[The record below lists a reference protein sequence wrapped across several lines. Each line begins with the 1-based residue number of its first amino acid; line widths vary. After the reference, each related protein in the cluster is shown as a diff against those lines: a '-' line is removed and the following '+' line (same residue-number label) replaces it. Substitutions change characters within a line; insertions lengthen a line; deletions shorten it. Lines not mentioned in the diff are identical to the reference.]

1 MVKSSAETV
10 EEYLNEL
17 PAEKRKVV
25 KKLRDVILENLPEGY
40 EETMNWG
47 MISYEVPLARYPD
60 TYNNKPL
67 MFAAV
72 AAQKNYFSLYL
83 TPVYQSSEREKWLR
97 EQYEKEGLKIDMGKS
112 CLRFKSI
119 EDIPLSAIGELISEV
134 SVEEFIEL
142 YEESRNK

>member
-1 MVKSSAETV
+1 MVKSNAKTV
-10 EEYLNEL
+10 KDYLNEL
-17 PAEKRKVV
+17 PAKKRTVV
-25 KKLRDVILENLPEGY
+25 KKVRDVILKNLPEGY

-47 MISYEVPLARYPD
+47 MISYEVPLTRYPD

-67 MFAAV
+67 MFAAI

-83 TPVYQSSEREKWLR
+83 TPVYQSSEKEKWLR
-97 EQYEKEGLKIDMGKS
+97 EQYAKEGLKIDMGKS

-119 EDIPLSAIGELISEV
+119 EDIPLSAIGKLISEV

-142 YEESRNK
+142 YEENRNK